1 MKSKLFLILPLFLF
15 LQNINGQTL
24 DTLTICNGDSAYI
37 YNNWETVTGNYPH
50 SSGITTLIVNPTPT
64 LTGNFI
70 LNGTASQP
78 IPNTYALTQAI
89 NGQSGSAWNSVTLDL
104 TQPFSFDVDL
114 FFGYNDGG
122 ADGIAFLLQQVS
134 TSVGSSGGGI
144 GYQGISPSF
153 CVEFDTWQNGSINSD
168 PWYDHIAIQKNGDLN
183 HASSNNLVTP
193 TGFSPGNINI
203 EDGQWHNVVFSWDPN
218 MNSGILSNFRVVFDG
233 VILVNYNNNIIS
245 NIFGN
250 NPSVYWGFTAAT
262 GGANNLQQFRVN
274 SLGVQLSD
282 TTICHYDTVQIDPQV
297 NSTNYSY
304 LWTPNYNISNNT
316 LISPYFSP
324 DTTTTYT
331 LEITNSYGCSS
342 IGSFTI
348 FVDTTNVI
356 NLTTIPP
363 LCEGDTPINLNFA
376 SPIGGSYSGLGVVNN
391 IFTPDVNTI
400 GVNMITYNYIS
411 SNGCSDSTTQ
421 NISVGVSTS
430 SIINTT
436 VCDSYTWN
444 INGQT
449 YTLSGVYTSISTN
462 ASGCTHVD
470 SLVLTINNS
479 TSSSVSVTACNSYT
493 WPINAQS
500 YNSSGIYT
508 SININS
514 SGCTHI
520 DSLVLTL
527 SNSTSTSVSVTVC
540 DSYTW
545 NIDGQTY
552 TSSGVYT
559 SISTN
564 AAGCTHVDSLVL
576 TINNS
581 TSSSVSVSACNSYTW
596 PINAQSY
603 NNSGIYTDVNINAS
617 GCIHTDTLNLTIS
630 NNSSNTITIT
640 ACDSYTWNID
650 GQTYTSS
657 GVYTSISTNAS
668 GCTHVDSLFLTLGNS
683 TSASVSVTACDSY
696 TWPNNGQ
703 LYNSSGTY
711 VSSSINVSGCNHY
724 DTLNLIINYS
734 TSNTTIATVCD
745 TTYIWSI
752 NGQSYNSSGNY
763 IVISTNAAGCTH
775 TEILNLIVGY
785 SDGISVILND
795 VHISC
800 HGSNDGS
807 IILNPIGG
815 TPPYQYLWYN
825 GSTSQSLNSLYAG
838 TYTFTITDDNGCIF
852 DSVATLNE
860 PNQIF
865 LDFVATSPI
874 CRYDE
879 SVLSIN
885 ISNSTSNIYTVS
897 LQDSILKSFI
907 IDTNG
912 LLIPGGIPITLTP
925 NYSGEAIIISLTDN
939 NGCTEIF
946 NDDVHIEVKQ
956 LPDIYLNEEDICV
969 GHPSYTLNQAT
980 PQGGTYYINDEM
992 NDYFDVE
999 NLEPGSYNISYKYTD
1014 PITLCYNEIDEIIT
1028 IRESPVAGLMF
1039 SPQPAD
1045 INNAIIFF
1053 RDNSS
1058 DFVNSVWDLGDGT
1071 IIYDELNFLHTY
1083 IDTGTYIIKYF
1094 ITNQYNCSDS
1104 VIENLVINPVC
1115 YTYIPSSFTPNDDG
1129 DNDYFYPSVIGC
1141 NNYNM
1146 KIYDRWGGIIYDR
1159 DNGKW
1164 DGILNNNLVNSGV
1177 YSYSITVLDFNDKPF
1192 IYTGIIT
1199 LIK

>member
-1 MKSKLFLILPLFLF
+1 MKSKLLLILSLFLF
-15 LQNINGQTL
+15 FQNVNGQIF

-50 SSGITTLIVNPTPT
+50 SSGITTLIVNPTPS
-64 LTGNFI
+64 LTGSFI
-70 LNGTASQP
+70 LNGNALQT
-78 IPNTYALTQAI
+78 IPNTYQLTPAI
-89 NGQSGSAWNSVTLDL
+89 NFQSGSAWNSVTLDL

-114 FFGYNDGG
+114 FFGNNDGG

-134 TSVGSSGGGI
+134 TNVGSSGGNL
-144 GYQGISPSF
+144 GYYGISPSF
-153 CVEFDTWQNGSINSD
+153 CVEFDTWQNGLINSD
-168 PWYDHIAIQKNGDLN
+168 PWYDHIAVQKNGNLV
-183 HASSNNLVTP
+183 HSSSNNLVSP
-193 TGFSPGNINI
+193 TGVPPGNINI
-203 EDGQWHNVVFSWDPN
+203 EDGQWHNVIFSWNPSIN
-218 MNSGILSNFRVVFDG
+218 NFRVVFDG
-233 VILVNYNNNIIS
+233 TTLVNYNNNIIS
-245 NIFGN
+245 TIFGN

-274 SLGVQLSD
+274 SLGIQLPD
-282 TTICHYDTVQIDPQV
+282 TSICHYDTVQIDPQV

-304 LWTPNYNISNNT
+304 LWTPNYNISNDT

-324 DTTTTYT
+324 DTTTTYA

-348 FVDTTNVI
+348 FVDTTNVV
-356 NLTTIPP
+356 NFTTISP

-376 SPIGGSYSGLGVVNN
+376 SPIGGTYSGSGVVNN

-421 NISVGVSTS
+421 NISVGASTS
-430 SIINTT
+430 SIINTA

-444 INGQT
+444 IDGQT
-449 YTLSGVYTSISTN
+449 YTSSGAYTSISTN
-462 ASGCTHVD
+462 SSGCTHVD

-479 TSSSVSVTACNSYT
+479 TSASVSVLA
-493 WPINAQS
+493 
-500 YNSSGIYT
+500 
-508 SININS
+508 
-514 SGCTHI
+514 
-520 DSLVLTL
+520 
-527 SNSTSTSVSVTVC
+527 C

-564 AAGCTHVDSLVL
+564 ASGCTHVDSLVLTLTNSTSASVSVTVCNSYTWNIDGQIYTSSGVYTSTTTNAAGCTHVDSLVL

-581 TSSSVSVSACNSYTW
+581 TSTSISVSACNSYTW
-596 PINAQSY
+596 PNNGQSY

-630 NNSSNTITIT
+630 NNSSNTITVT

-657 GVYTSISTNAS
+657 GVYTSTTTNAS
-668 GCTHVDSLFLTLGNS
+668 GCTHVDSLVLTLGNS
-683 TSASVSVTACDSY
+683 TSASVNVTACDSY
-696 TWPNNGQ
+696 VWPNNGQ

-711 VSSSINVSGCNHY
+711 VSSNINVAGCNHY

-763 IVISTNAAGCTH
+763 TVISTNAAGCTH

-838 TYTFTITDDNGCIF
+838 TYNFTITDDNGCIF

-865 LDFVATSPI
+865 LDFVATNPI

-925 NYSGEAIIISLTDN
+925 NYSGEVIIISLTDN

-956 LPDIYLNEEDICV
+956 LPDIYLNEEDVCV

-980 PQGGTYYINDEM
+980 PQGGTYYINDDM
-992 NDYFDVE
+992 TDYFDVE
-999 NLEPGSYNISYKYTD
+999 NLEPGSYNISYQYTD
-1014 PITLCYNEIDEIIT
+1014 PVTLCYNEIDEIIT

-1039 SPQPAD
+1039 NSQPAD

-1071 IIYDELNFLHTY
+1071 IIYDELNFSHTY

-1094 ITNQYNCSDS
+1094 ITNQYHCSDS

-1129 DNDYFYPSVIGC
+1129 INDYFYPSVIGG

-1146 KIYDRWGGIIYDR
+1146 IIYDRWGGVIYNE

-1164 DGILNNNLVNSGV
+1164 DGILKNNLINSGV
-1177 YSYSITVLDFNDKPF
+1177 YSYSITVLDFKNKPF